1 MKNSGN
7 LEVAFKRK
15 PHDLSFSLRI
25 VKMKLP
31 IKILPKT
38 IEKMVMKHAQNKVKI
53 KTYSMK
59 ISNWKIILIL
69 KVVLKIPKNKI
80 RFN

>member
-1 MKNSGN
+1 MKNSEN

-25 VKMKLP
+25 VKMKLL
-31 IKILPKT
+31 IKILLKT
-38 IEKMVMKHAQNKVKI
+38 IEKTVMNHAQNKVKI

-59 ISNWKIILIL
+59 ISN
-69 KVVLKIPKNKI
+69 
-80 RFN
+80 